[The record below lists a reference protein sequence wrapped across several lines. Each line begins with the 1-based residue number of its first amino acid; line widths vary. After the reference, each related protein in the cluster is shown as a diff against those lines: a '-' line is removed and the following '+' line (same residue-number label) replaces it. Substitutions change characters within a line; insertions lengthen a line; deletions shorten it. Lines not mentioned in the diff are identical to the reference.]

1 MLWKSVLMMP
11 FEWCYLACVEMSVY
25 VQVLMGAAFVGAAF
39 VGTVAGGR
47 SALFCWAGAPL
58 LAP

>member
-1 MLWKSVLMMP
+1 MMP

-25 VQVLMGAAFVGAAF
+25 VQVLMGAAFVGAVF

-58 LAP
+58 LAPLR